1 MQPTKQLGWGCVL
14 VICCLLLCLNCGVE
28 LSLLVTCHIGQKHE
42 FSYWMK
48 IAWKENFSPM
58 IKLTCSY
65 YTWLYCSSVDAA
77 ILKKY
82 YSWLSF
88 HKSWQSLWSTI
99 NFKGIRIYFQFPLT
113 KIFTAIKSIGIW
125 ALHNYM
131 IESFRL
137 FIIHEDHTYRFWS
150 TWPFSCWIQSK
161 KLWYPTDWFF
171 LLQLFLY
178 IKIFQW
184 DMILNMWAMQTTRG
198 KRLLE
203 VPQYNF
209 SSFSNSKGYLWYI
222 SALLCPLVNEVLAVL
237 LRIAWWITWS

>member
-48 IAWKENFSPM
+48 IARKENFSPM
-58 IKLTCSY
+58 IKLTCRY
-65 YTWLYCSSVDAA
+65 YTWLYCSSVYAA

-161 KLWYPTDWFF
+161 KPWYPTAFF
-171 LLQLFLY
+171 DFNY
-178 IKIFQW
+178 FC
-184 DMILNMWAMQTTRG
+184 TSR
-198 KRLLE
+198 
-203 VPQYNF
+203 
-209 SSFSNSKGYLWYI
+209 FSNEFWMSYDIKYVGCADHQRETVTWGT
-222 SALLCPLVNEVLAVL
+222 AV
-237 LRIAWWITWS
+237 

>member
-48 IAWKENFSPM
+48 IARKENFSPM
-58 IKLTCSY
+58 IKLTCRY
-65 YTWLYCSSVDAA
+65 YTWLYCSSVYAA

-82 YSWLSF
+82 NSWLSF

-150 TWPFSCWIQSK
+150 TWPFLCWIQSK
-161 KLWYPTDWFF
+161 KLWYPSAFF
-171 LLQLFLY
+171 YFNYFLY

-184 DMILNMWAMQTTRG
+184 AMILNMWAMQTTRG

-209 SSFSNSKGYLWYI
+209 SSFSNSKGYRWYI

-237 LRIAWWITWS
+237 LRIAWWITCC

>member
-48 IAWKENFSPM
+48 IARKENFSPM
-58 IKLTCSY
+58 IKLTCRY
-65 YTWLYCSSVDAA
+65 YTWLYCSSVYAA

-82 YSWLSF
+82 NSWLSF

-150 TWPFSCWIQSK
+150 TWPFLCWIQSK
-161 KLWYPTDWFF
+161 KLWYPTACFDFNYFCTSSFEWA
-171 LLQLFLY
+171 
-178 IKIFQW
+178 
-184 DMILNMWAMQTTRG
+184 MILNMWAMQTTRG

-203 VPQYNF
+203 VPRYNF

-222 SALLCPLVNEVLAVL
+222 SAFFVH
-237 LRIAWWITWS
+237 

>member
-58 IKLTCSY
+58 IKLTCRY
-65 YTWLYCSSVDAA
+65 YTWLYCSSVYAA

-137 FIIHEDHTYRFWS
+137 FIIHEDHTYRFWDPHDHFHVEFKVKRHDILL
-150 TWPFSCWIQSK
+150 PFFTSIIFVHQ
-161 KLWYPTDWFF
+161 LWMSYD
-171 LLQLFLY
+171 
-178 IKIFQW
+178 IKCG
-184 DMILNMWAMQTTRG
+184 LCRPPEGN
-198 KRLLE
+198 
-203 VPQYNF
+203 
-209 SSFSNSKGYLWYI
+209 GYLRYRSI
-222 SALLCPLVNEVLAVL
+222 TSPLFPTAKVTCGILVLFFVH
-237 LRIAWWITWS
+237 